1 MIPYI
6 FIWLL
11 LVSGLSLVYLVTRR
25 MLSLQRGV
33 GQFHFDEP
41 SLHVFIKPTID
52 YSAFRLM
59 IFLKFWWHKF
69 TLLLLTLIAKAIS
82 FIKFVVL
89 RLERRFGKV
98 INSVKGKGPIN
109 RERGSASLFLQELE
123 SRKTN

>member
-25 MLSLQRGV
+25 MLALQRGV

-41 SLHVFIKPTID
+41 SLHMFIKPTID

-59 IFLKFWWHKF
+59 AFLKFWWHRV
-69 TLLLLTLIAKAIS
+69 TLLLLILGAKVIS
-82 FIKFVVL
+82 FIKFVIL
-89 RLERRFGKV
+89 RVERRFGRV

-109 RERGSASLFLQELE
+109 KERGSASLFLQELE
-123 SRKTN
+123 GRKTN